1 MNIHE
6 KYISRCIELGKLGL
20 GNTYPNP
27 SVGCCLVVDDKIIG
41 EGYTSKAGGN
51 HAEINAIE
59 NINDKKYLE
68 NSTMVVTLEPCSH
81 YGKTPPCTKKIIE
94 SKINKVIIGCK
105 DPNLLVNG
113 SGIDQ
118 LINNNIDVKV
128 GVLEN
133 ECLELH
139 KRFFTFQT
147 KKRPYIIL
155 KWAETDDGIISPK
168 HKNNYRPYWISNDVS
183 RQYVHKWRSQEHAIL
198 VGSKTIDFDNPLL
211 DSRNWDNNSPIK
223 IVIGNPKIKS
233 KDTLYIHNGNDL
245 NIENITNFLH
255 KNNIQS
261 ILVEGGYKTLK
272 TFIENNLWDEARIF
286 KSKNKLKKGVLAPK
300 INGKKFY
307 EQNIK
312 NDKLKIIRN
321 H

>member
-1 MNIHE
+1 MNYE
-6 KYISRCIELGKLGL
+6 LLMQRCVAIGNSALGH
-20 GNTYPNP
+20 TYPNP
-27 SVGCCLVVDDKIIG
+27 NVGALIYKDGKIIS
-41 EGYTSKAGGN
+41 EGYTGSPGQN

-94 SKINKVIIGCK
+94 SKIKTVIIGCK

-168 HKNNYRPYWISNDVS
+168 HKNNNRPYWISNDVS

-198 VGSKTIDFDNPLL
+198 VGSKTVDFDNPQLN
-211 DSRNWDNNSPIK
+211 SRNWDNNNPIK

-255 KNNIQS
+255 KKNIQS
-261 ILVEGGYKTLK
+261 VLVEGGNKTLK
-272 TFIENNLWDEARIF
+272 TFIENNLWDEARVF
-286 KSKNKLKKGVLAPK
+286 KSTNKLKKGVLAPK
-300 INGKKFY
+300 INGTKFY
-307 EQNIK
+307 EENIK
-312 NDKLKIIRN
+312 DDNLKIIRN

>member
-1 MNIHE
+1 MNYE
-6 KYISRCIELGKLGL
+6 LLMQRCVAIGNSALGH
-20 GNTYPNP
+20 TYPNP
-27 SVGCCLVVDDKIIG
+27 NVGALIYKDGKIIS
-41 EGYTSKAGGN
+41 EGYTGSSGQN

-94 SKINKVIIGCK
+94 SKIKTVIIGCK

-168 HKNNYRPYWISNDVS
+168 HKNNNRPYWISNDVS

-198 VGSKTIDFDNPLL
+198 VGSKTVDFDNPQLN
-211 DSRNWDNNSPIK
+211 SRNWDNNNPIK

-245 NIENITNFLH
+245 NIKNITNFLH
-255 KNNIQS
+255 KKNIQS
-261 ILVEGGYKTLK
+261 VLVEGGNKTLK
-272 TFIENNLWDEARIF
+272 TFIENNLWDEARVF
-286 KSKNKLKKGVLAPK
+286 KSKNKLKKGFLAPK
-300 INGKKFY
+300 INGTKFY
-307 EQNIK
+307 EENIKDDNLKIIK
-312 NDKLKIIRN
+312 ND
-321 H
+321 

>member
-1 MNIHE
+1 MNYE
-6 KYISRCIELGKLGL
+6 LLMQRCVAIGNSVLGH
-20 GNTYPNP
+20 TYPNP
-27 SVGCCLVVDDKIIG
+27 NVGALIYKDGKIIS
-41 EGYTSKAGGN
+41 EGYTGLPGQN

-94 SKINKVIIGCK
+94 SKIQSVIIGCK

-128 GVLEN
+128 GILEN

-139 KRFFTFQT
+139 KRFITFQT
-147 KKRPYIIL
+147 KKRPYIVL

-168 HKNNYRPYWISNDVS
+168 LKDNNRPYWISNDVS

-198 VGSKTIDFDNPLL
+198 VGSKTVDFDNPHL
-211 DSRNWDNNSPIK
+211 DSRNWDNNSPVK

-233 KDTLYIHNGNDL
+233 KDTLYIHTGNYL
-245 NIENITNFLH
+245 NIKYITNFLY
-255 KNNIQS
+255 KQNIQS
-261 ILVEGGYKTLK
+261 VLVEGGNKTLK
-272 TFIENNLWDEARIF
+272 TFIENNLWDEARVF
-286 KSKNKLKKGVLAPK
+286 KSKTKLKKGVFAPK
-300 INGKKFY
+300 INGTKFY
-307 EQNIK
+307 EKNLK

-321 H
+321 N

>member
-1 MNIHE
+1 MNYE
-6 KYISRCIELGKLGL
+6 LLMQRCVAIGNSVLGH
-20 GNTYPNP
+20 TYPNP
-27 SVGCCLVVDDKIIG
+27 NVGALIYKDGKIIS
-41 EGYTSKAGGN
+41 EGYTGSPGQN

-245 NIENITNFLH
+245 NIENITNFLY

-300 INGKKFY
+300 INGKKIY

-312 NDKLKIIRN
+312 NDNLKIIRN

>member
-1 MNIHE
+1 MNYE
-6 KYISRCIELGKLGL
+6 LLMQRCVAIGNSALGH
-20 GNTYPNP
+20 TYPNP
-27 SVGCCLVVDDKIIG
+27 NVGALIYKDGKIIS
-41 EGYTSKAGGN
+41 EGYTGSPGQN

-94 SKINKVIIGCK
+94 SKIKTVIIGCK

-168 HKNNYRPYWISNDVS
+168 HKNNNRPYWISNDVS

-198 VGSKTIDFDNPLL
+198 VGSKTVDFDNPQLN
-211 DSRNWDNNSPIK
+211 SRNWDDNSPIK

-245 NIENITNFLH
+245 NIENITNYLH
-255 KNNIQS
+255 KKNIQS
-261 ILVEGGYKTLK
+261 VLVEGGNKTLK
-272 TFIENNLWDEARIF
+272 TFIENNLWDEARVF

-300 INGKKFY
+300 INGTKFY
-307 EQNIK
+307 EENIK
-312 NDKLKIIRN
+312 DDNLKIIRN

>member
-1 MNIHE
+1 MNYE
-6 KYISRCIELGKLGL
+6 LLMQRCVAIGNSALGH
-20 GNTYPNP
+20 TYPNP
-27 SVGCCLVVDDKIIG
+27 NVGALIYKDGKIIS
-41 EGYTSKAGGN
+41 EGYTGSSGQN

-94 SKINKVIIGCK
+94 SKIKTVIIGCK

-139 KRFFTFQT
+139 KRFFTFQI

-168 HKNNYRPYWISNDVS
+168 HKNNNRPYWISNDVS

-198 VGSKTIDFDNPLL
+198 VGSKTVDFDNPQLN
-211 DSRNWDNNSPIK
+211 SRNWDNNNPIK

-245 NIENITNFLH
+245 NIKNITNFLH
-255 KNNIQS
+255 KKNIQS
-261 ILVEGGYKTLK
+261 VLVEGGNKTLK
-272 TFIENNLWDEARIF
+272 TFIENNLWDEARVF

-300 INGKKFY
+300 INGTKFY
-307 EQNIK
+307 EENIK
-312 NDKLKIIRN
+312 DDNLKIIRN

>member
-1 MNIHE
+1 MNYE
-6 KYISRCIELGKLGL
+6 LLMQRCVAIGNSALGH
-20 GNTYPNP
+20 TYPNP
-27 SVGCCLVVDDKIIG
+27 NVGALIYKDGKIIS
-41 EGYTSKAGGN
+41 EGYTGSSGQN

-94 SKINKVIIGCK
+94 SKIKTVIIGCK

-168 HKNNYRPYWISNDVS
+168 HKNNNRPYWISNDVS

-198 VGSKTIDFDNPLL
+198 VGSKTVDFDNPQLN
-211 DSRNWDNNSPIK
+211 SRNWDNNNPIK

-245 NIENITNFLH
+245 NIKKITNFLH
-255 KNNIQS
+255 KKNIQS
-261 ILVEGGYKTLK
+261 VLVEGGNKTLK
-272 TFIENNLWDEARIF
+272 TFIENNLWDEARVF
-286 KSKNKLKKGVLAPK
+286 KSKNKLKKGILAPK
-300 INGKKFY
+300 INGTKFY
-307 EQNIK
+307 EENIK
-312 NDKLKIIRN
+312 DDNLKIIRN

>member
-1 MNIHE
+1 MNYE
-6 KYISRCIELGKLGL
+6 LLMQRCVAIGNSALGH
-20 GNTYPNP
+20 TYPNP
-27 SVGCCLVVDDKIIG
+27 NVGALIYKDGKIIS
-41 EGYTSKAGGN
+41 EGYTGSPGQN

-94 SKINKVIIGCK
+94 SKIKTVIIGCK

-168 HKNNYRPYWISNDVS
+168 HKNNNRPYWISNDIS

-198 VGSKTIDFDNPLL
+198 VGSKTVDFDNPQLN
-211 DSRNWDNNSPIK
+211 SRNWDNNNPIK

-245 NIENITNFLH
+245 NIKNITNFLH
-255 KNNIQS
+255 KKNIQS
-261 ILVEGGYKTLK
+261 VLVEGGNKTLK
-272 TFIENNLWDEARIF
+272 TFIENNLWDEARVF

-300 INGKKFY
+300 INGTKFY
-307 EQNIK
+307 EENIK
-312 NDKLKIIRN
+312 DDNLKIIRN

>member
-1 MNIHE
+1 MNYE
-6 KYISRCIELGKLGL
+6 LLMQRCVAIGNSALGH
-20 GNTYPNP
+20 TYPNP
-27 SVGCCLVVDDKIIG
+27 NVGALIYKDGKIIS
-41 EGYTSKAGGN
+41 EGYTGSSGQN

-94 SKINKVIIGCK
+94 SKIKTVIIGCK

-168 HKNNYRPYWISNDVS
+168 HKNNNRPYWISNDVS

-198 VGSKTIDFDNPLL
+198 VGSKTVDFDNPQLN
-211 DSRNWDNNSPIK
+211 SRNWDNNNPIK

-245 NIENITNFLH
+245 NIKNITNFLH
-255 KNNIQS
+255 KKNIQS
-261 ILVEGGYKTLK
+261 VLVEGGNKTLK
-272 TFIENNLWDEARIF
+272 TFIENNLWDEARVF

-300 INGKKFY
+300 INGTKFY
-307 EQNIK
+307 EENIK
-312 NDKLKIIRN
+312 DDNLKIIKN

>member
-1 MNIHE
+1 MNYE
-6 KYISRCIELGKLGL
+6 LLMQRCVAIGNSALGH
-20 GNTYPNP
+20 TYPNP
-27 SVGCCLVVDDKIIG
+27 NVGALIYKDGKIIS
-41 EGYTSKAGGN
+41 EGYTGSPGQN

-59 NINDKKYLE
+59 NIDDKKYLE

-94 SKINKVIIGCK
+94 SKIKTVIIGCK

-168 HKNNYRPYWISNDVS
+168 HKNNNRPYWISNDVS

-198 VGSKTIDFDNPLL
+198 VGSKTVDFDNPQLN
-211 DSRNWDNNSPIK
+211 SRNWDNNSPIK

-255 KNNIQS
+255 KKNIQS
-261 ILVEGGYKTLK
+261 VLVEGGNKTLK
-272 TFIENNLWDEARIF
+272 TFIENNIWDEARVF
-286 KSKNKLKKGVLAPK
+286 KSTNKLKKGVLAPK
-300 INGKKFY
+300 INGTKFY
-307 EQNIK
+307 EEK
-312 NDKLKIIRN
+312 YKR
-321 H
+321 

>member
-1 MNIHE
+1 MNYE
-6 KYISRCIELGKLGL
+6 LLMQRCVAIGNSALGH
-20 GNTYPNP
+20 TYPNP
-27 SVGCCLVVDDKIIG
+27 NVGALIYKDGKIIS
-41 EGYTSKAGGN
+41 EGYTGSSGQN

-94 SKINKVIIGCK
+94 SKIKTVIIGCK

-113 SGIDQ
+113 SGIDK

-168 HKNNYRPYWISNDVS
+168 HKNNNRPYWISNDVS

-198 VGSKTIDFDNPLL
+198 VGSKTVDFDNPQLN
-211 DSRNWDNNSPIK
+211 SRNWDNNNPIK

-245 NIENITNFLH
+245 NIKNITNFLH
-255 KNNIQS
+255 KKNIQS
-261 ILVEGGYKTLK
+261 VLVEGGNKTLK
-272 TFIENNLWDEARIF
+272 TFIENNLWDEARVF

-300 INGKKFY
+300 INGTKFY
-307 EQNIK
+307 EENIK
-312 NDKLKIIRN
+312 DDNLKIIRN

>member
-1 MNIHE
+1 MNYE
-6 KYISRCIELGKLGL
+6 LLMQRCVAIGNSALGH
-20 GNTYPNP
+20 TYPNP
-27 SVGCCLVVDDKIIG
+27 NVGALIYKDGKIIS
-41 EGYTSKAGGN
+41 EGYTGSSGQN

-94 SKINKVIIGCK
+94 SKIKTVIIGCK

-168 HKNNYRPYWISNDVS
+168 HKNNNRPYWISNDVS

-198 VGSKTIDFDNPLL
+198 VGSKTVDFDNPHLN
-211 DSRNWDNNSPIK
+211 SRNWDNNNPIK

-245 NIENITNFLH
+245 NIKNITNFLH
-255 KNNIQS
+255 KKNIQS
-261 ILVEGGYKTLK
+261 VLVEGGNKTLK
-272 TFIENNLWDEARIF
+272 TFIENNLWDEARVF

-300 INGKKFY
+300 INGTKFY
-307 EQNIK
+307 EENIK
-312 NDKLKIIRN
+312 DDNLRIIRN

>member
-1 MNIHE
+1 MNYE
-6 KYISRCIELGKLGL
+6 LLMQRCVAIGNSALGH
-20 GNTYPNP
+20 TYPNP
-27 SVGCCLVVDDKIIG
+27 NVGALIYKDGKIIS
-41 EGYTSKAGGN
+41 EGYTGSSGQN

-59 NINDKKYLE
+59 NIDDKKYLE

-94 SKINKVIIGCK
+94 SKIKTVIIGCK

-168 HKNNYRPYWISNDVS
+168 HKNNNRPYWISNDVS

-198 VGSKTIDFDNPLL
+198 VGSKTVDFDNPHLN
-211 DSRNWDNNSPIK
+211 SRNWDNNSPIK

-245 NIENITNFLH
+245 NIKNITNFLH
-255 KNNIQS
+255 KKNIQS
-261 ILVEGGYKTLK
+261 VLVEGGNKTLK
-272 TFIENNLWDEARIF
+272 TFIENNLWDEARVF

-300 INGKKFY
+300 INGTKFY
-307 EQNIK
+307 EENIK
-312 NDKLKIIRN
+312 DDNLKIIRN

>member
-1 MNIHE
+1 MNYE
-6 KYISRCIELGKLGL
+6 LLMQRCVAIGNSALGH
-20 GNTYPNP
+20 TYPNP
-27 SVGCCLVVDDKIIG
+27 NVGALIYKDGKIIS
-41 EGYTSKAGGN
+41 EGYTGSSGQN

-94 SKINKVIIGCK
+94 SKIKTVIIGCK

-168 HKNNYRPYWISNDVS
+168 HKNNNRPYWISNAVS

-198 VGSKTIDFDNPLL
+198 VGSKTVDFDNPQLN
-211 DSRNWDNNSPIK
+211 SRNWDNNNPIK

-245 NIENITNFLH
+245 NIKNITNFLH
-255 KNNIQS
+255 KKNIQS
-261 ILVEGGYKTLK
+261 VLVEGGNKTLK
-272 TFIENNLWDEARIF
+272 TFIENNLWDEARVF

-300 INGKKFY
+300 INGIKFY
-307 EQNIK
+307 EENIK
-312 NDKLKIIRN
+312 DDNLKIIRN

>member
-1 MNIHE
+1 MNYE
-6 KYISRCIELGKLGL
+6 LLMQRCVAIGNSALGH
-20 GNTYPNP
+20 TYPNP
-27 SVGCCLVVDDKIIG
+27 NVGALIYKDGKIIS
-41 EGYTSKAGGN
+41 EGYTGSSGQN

-94 SKINKVIIGCK
+94 SKIKTVIIGCK

-168 HKNNYRPYWISNDVS
+168 HKNNNRPYWISNDIS

-198 VGSKTIDFDNPLL
+198 VGSKTVDFDNPQLN
-211 DSRNWDNNSPIK
+211 SRNWDNNNPIK

-245 NIENITNFLH
+245 NIKNITNFLH
-255 KNNIQS
+255 KKNIQS
-261 ILVEGGYKTLK
+261 VLVEGGNKTLK
-272 TFIENNLWDEARIF
+272 TFIENNLWDEARVF

-300 INGKKFY
+300 INGTKFY
-307 EQNIK
+307 EENIK
-312 NDKLKIIRN
+312 DDNLKIIRN

>member
-1 MNIHE
+1 MNYE
-6 KYISRCIELGKLGL
+6 LLMQRCVAIGNSVLGH
-20 GNTYPNP
+20 TYPNP
-27 SVGCCLVVDDKIIG
+27 NVGALIYKDGKIIS
-41 EGYTSKAGGN
+41 EGYTGGPGQN

-94 SKINKVIIGCK
+94 SKIKTVIIGCK

-155 KWAETDDGIISPK
+155 KWAETVDGIISPK
-168 HKNNYRPYWISNDVS
+168 HKNNNRPYWISNDVS

-198 VGSKTIDFDNPLL
+198 VGSKTIDFDNPQLN
-211 DSRNWDNNSPIK
+211 SRNWDNNSPIK

-255 KNNIQS
+255 KKNIQS
-261 ILVEGGYKTLK
+261 VLVEGGNKTLK
-272 TFIENNLWDEARIF
+272 TFIENNLWDEARVF

-300 INGKKFY
+300 INGTKFY
-307 EQNIK
+307 DETIK
-312 NDKLKIIRN
+312 DDNLKIIRN

>member
-1 MNIHE
+1 MNYE
-6 KYISRCIELGKLGL
+6 LLMQRCVAIGNSALGH
-20 GNTYPNP
+20 TYPNP
-27 SVGCCLVVDDKIIG
+27 NVGALIYKDGKIIS
-41 EGYTSKAGGN
+41 EGYTGSSGQN

-94 SKINKVIIGCK
+94 SKIKTVIIGCK

-155 KWAETDDGIISPK
+155 KWAETDDGLISPK
-168 HKNNYRPYWISNDVS
+168 HKNNNRPYWISNDVS

-198 VGSKTIDFDNPLL
+198 VGSKTVDFDNPQLN
-211 DSRNWDNNSPIK
+211 SRNWDNNSPIK

-245 NIENITNFLH
+245 NIKNITNFLH
-255 KNNIQS
+255 KKNIQS
-261 ILVEGGYKTLK
+261 VLVEGGNKTLK
-272 TFIENNLWDEARIF
+272 TFIENNLWDEARVF

-300 INGKKFY
+300 INGTKFY
-307 EQNIK
+307 EENIK
-312 NDKLKIIRN
+312 DDNLKIIRN

>member
-1 MNIHE
+1 MNYE
-6 KYISRCIELGKLGL
+6 LLMQRCVAIGNSALGH
-20 GNTYPNP
+20 TYPNP
-27 SVGCCLVVDDKIIG
+27 NVGALIYKDGKIIS
-41 EGYTSKAGGN
+41 EGYTGSSGQN

-94 SKINKVIIGCK
+94 SKIKTVIIGCK

-168 HKNNYRPYWISNDVS
+168 HKNNNRPYWISNDVS

-198 VGSKTIDFDNPLL
+198 VGSKTVDFDNPQLN
-211 DSRNWDNNSPIK
+211 SRNWDNNSPIK

-245 NIENITNFLH
+245 NIKNITNFLH
-255 KNNIQS
+255 KKNIQS
-261 ILVEGGYKTLK
+261 VLVEGGNKTLK
-272 TFIENNLWDEARIF
+272 TFIENNLWDEARVF

-300 INGKKFY
+300 INGTKFY
-307 EQNIK
+307 EENIK
-312 NDKLKIIRN
+312 DDNLKIIRN

>member
-1 MNIHE
+1 MNYE
-6 KYISRCIELGKLGL
+6 LLMQRCVTIGNSALGH
-20 GNTYPNP
+20 TYPNP
-27 SVGCCLVVDDKIIG
+27 NVGALIYKDGKIIS
-41 EGYTSKAGGN
+41 EGYTGSPGQN

-81 YGKTPPCTKKIIE
+81 FGKTPPCTKRIIE
-94 SKINKVIIGCK
+94 SKIKKVIIGCK

-168 HKNNYRPYWISNDVS
+168 HKNNNRPYWISNDVS

-198 VGSKTIDFDNPLL
+198 VGSKTVDFDNPQLN
-211 DSRNWDNNSPIK
+211 SRNWDNNNPIK

-245 NIENITNFLH
+245 NIKNITNFLH
-255 KNNIQS
+255 KKNIQS
-261 ILVEGGYKTLK
+261 VLVEGGNKTLK
-272 TFIENNLWDEARIF
+272 TFIENNLWDEARVF
-286 KSKNKLKKGVLAPK
+286 KSTNKLKKGVLAPK
-300 INGKKFY
+300 INGTKFY
-307 EQNIK
+307 EENIK
-312 NDKLKIIRN
+312 DDNLKIIRN

>member
-1 MNIHE
+1 MNYE
-6 KYISRCIELGKLGL
+6 LLMQRCVAIGNSALGH
-20 GNTYPNP
+20 TYPNP
-27 SVGCCLVVDDKIIG
+27 NVGALIYKDGKIIS
-41 EGYTSKAGGN
+41 EGYTGSSGQN

-94 SKINKVIIGCK
+94 SKIKTVIIGCK

-168 HKNNYRPYWISNDVS
+168 HKNNNRPYWISNDVS

-198 VGSKTIDFDNPLL
+198 VGSKTVDFDNPQLN
-211 DSRNWDNNSPIK
+211 SRNWDNNSPIK

-233 KDTLYIHNGNDL
+233 KNTLYIHNGKEL

-255 KNNIQS
+255 KKNIQS
-261 ILVEGGYKTLK
+261 VLVEGGNKTLK
-272 TFIENNLWDEARIF
+272 TFIDNNLWDEARVF

-300 INGKKFY
+300 INGTKFY
-307 EQNIK
+307 EENIK
-312 NDKLKIIRN
+312 DDNLKIIRN

>member
-1 MNIHE
+1 MNYE
-6 KYISRCIELGKLGL
+6 LLMQRCVAIGNSALGH
-20 GNTYPNP
+20 TYPNP
-27 SVGCCLVVDDKIIG
+27 NVGALIYKDGKIIS
-41 EGYTSKAGGN
+41 EGYTGSPGQN

-94 SKINKVIIGCK
+94 SKIKTVIIGCK

-168 HKNNYRPYWISNDVS
+168 HKNNNRPYWISNDVS

-198 VGSKTIDFDNPLL
+198 VGSKTVDFDNPQLN
-211 DSRNWDNNSPIK
+211 SRNWDNNNPIK

-245 NIENITNFLH
+245 NIKNITNFLH
-255 KNNIQS
+255 KKNIQS
-261 ILVEGGYKTLK
+261 VLVEGGNKTLK
-272 TFIENNLWDEARIF
+272 TFIENNLWDEARVF

-300 INGKKFY
+300 INGTKFY
-307 EQNIK
+307 EENIK
-312 NDKLKIIRN
+312 DDNLKIIRN

>member
-1 MNIHE
+1 MNYE
-6 KYISRCIELGKLGL
+6 LLMQRCVAIGNSALGH
-20 GNTYPNP
+20 TYPNP
-27 SVGCCLVVDDKIIG
+27 NVGALIYKDGKIIS
-41 EGYTSKAGGN
+41 EGYTGSSGQN

-94 SKINKVIIGCK
+94 SKIKTVIIGCK

-168 HKNNYRPYWISNDVS
+168 HKNNNRPYWISNDVS

-198 VGSKTIDFDNPLL
+198 VGSKTVDFDNPQLN
-211 DSRNWDNNSPIK
+211 SRNWDNNNPIK

-245 NIENITNFLH
+245 NIKNITNFLH
-255 KNNIQS
+255 KKNIQS
-261 ILVEGGYKTLK
+261 VLVEGGNKTLK
-272 TFIENNLWDEARIF
+272 TFIENNLWDEARVF
-286 KSKNKLKKGVLAPK
+286 KSTNKLKKGVLAPK
-300 INGKKFY
+300 INGTKFY
-307 EQNIK
+307 EENIK
-312 NDKLKIIRN
+312 DDNLKIIRN

>member
-1 MNIHE
+1 MNYE
-6 KYISRCIELGKLGL
+6 LLMQRCVAIGNSALGH
-20 GNTYPNP
+20 TYPNP
-27 SVGCCLVVDDKIIG
+27 NVGALIYKDGKIIS
-41 EGYTSKAGGN
+41 EGYTGSSGQN

-94 SKINKVIIGCK
+94 SKIKTVIIGCK

-168 HKNNYRPYWISNDVS
+168 HKNNNRPYWISNAVS

-198 VGSKTIDFDNPLL
+198 VGSKTVDFDNPHLN
-211 DSRNWDNNSPIK
+211 SRNWDNNNPIK

-233 KDTLYIHNGNDL
+233 KDTLYIHNGNYL

-255 KNNIQS
+255 KKNIQS
-261 ILVEGGYKTLK
+261 VLVEGGNKTLK
-272 TFIENNLWDEARIF
+272 TFIENNLWDEARVF

-300 INGKKFY
+300 INGTKFY
-307 EQNIK
+307 EENIK
-312 NDKLKIIRN
+312 DDNLKIIRN

>member
-1 MNIHE
+1 MNYE
-6 KYISRCIELGKLGL
+6 LLMQRCVAIGNSALGH
-20 GNTYPNP
+20 TYPNP
-27 SVGCCLVVDDKIIG
+27 NVGALIYKDGKIIS
-41 EGYTSKAGGN
+41 EGYTGSSGQN

-94 SKINKVIIGCK
+94 SKIKTVIIGCK

-168 HKNNYRPYWISNDVS
+168 HKNNNRPYWISNDVS

-198 VGSKTIDFDNPLL
+198 VGSKTVDFDNPQLN
-211 DSRNWDNNSPIK
+211 SRNWDNNSPIK

-245 NIENITNFLH
+245 NIENITYFLH
-255 KNNIQS
+255 KKNIQS
-261 ILVEGGYKTLK
+261 VLVEGGNKTLK
-272 TFIENNLWDEARIF
+272 TFIENNLWDEARVF

-300 INGKKFY
+300 INGTKFY
-307 EQNIK
+307 EENIK
-312 NDKLKIIRN
+312 DDNLKIIRN

>member
-1 MNIHE
+1 MNYE
-6 KYISRCIELGKLGL
+6 LLMQRCVAIGNSALGH
-20 GNTYPNP
+20 TYPNP
-27 SVGCCLVVDDKIIG
+27 NVGALIYKDGKIIS
-41 EGYTSKAGGN
+41 EGYTGSSGQN

-94 SKINKVIIGCK
+94 SKIKTVIIGCK

-168 HKNNYRPYWISNDVS
+168 HKNNNRPYWISNDVS

-198 VGSKTIDFDNPLL
+198 VGSKTVDFDNPQLN
-211 DSRNWDNNSPIK
+211 SRNWDNNNPIK

-245 NIENITNFLH
+245 NIENITNLLH
-255 KNNIQS
+255 KKNIQS
-261 ILVEGGYKTLK
+261 VLVEGGNKTLK
-272 TFIENNLWDEARIF
+272 TFIENNR
-286 KSKNKLKKGVLAPK
+286 SAPTT
-300 INGKKFY
+300 
-307 EQNIK
+307 
-312 NDKLKIIRN
+312 
-321 H
+321 

>member
-1 MNIHE
+1 MNYE
-6 KYISRCIELGKLGL
+6 LLMQRCVAIGNSALGH
-20 GNTYPNP
+20 TYPNP
-27 SVGCCLVVDDKIIG
+27 NVGALIYKDGKIIS
-41 EGYTSKAGGN
+41 EGYTGSPGQN

-94 SKINKVIIGCK
+94 SKIKTVIIGCK

-168 HKNNYRPYWISNDVS
+168 HKNNNRPYWISNDVS

-198 VGSKTIDFDNPLL
+198 VGSKTVDFDNPQLN
-211 DSRNWDNNSPIK
+211 SRNWDNNNPIK

-255 KNNIQS
+255 KKNIQS
-261 ILVEGGYKTLK
+261 VLVEGGNKTLK
-272 TFIENNLWDEARIF
+272 NFIENNLWDEARVF
-286 KSKNKLKKGVLAPK
+286 KSTNKLKKGVLAPK
-300 INGKKFY
+300 INGTKFY
-307 EQNIK
+307 EENIK
-312 NDKLKIIRN
+312 DDNLKIIRN

>member
-1 MNIHE
+1 MNYE
-6 KYISRCIELGKLGL
+6 LLMQRCVGL
-20 GNTYPNP
+20 GNSVLGHTYPNP
-27 SVGCCLVVDDKIIG
+27 NVGALIYKDGKIIS
-41 EGYTSKAGGN
+41 EGYTGSPGQN

-94 SKINKVIIGCK
+94 SKIKTVIIGCK

-128 GVLEN
+128 GILEN

-155 KWAETDDGIISPK
+155 KWAETEDGIISPK
-168 HKNNYRPYWISNDVS
+168 HKNNNRPYWISNDVS

-198 VGSKTIDFDNPLL
+198 VGSKTVDFDNPQLN
-211 DSRNWDNNSPIK
+211 SRNWDNNSPIK
-223 IVIGNPKIKS
+223 IIIGNPKIKS

-255 KNNIQS
+255 KKNIQS
-261 ILVEGGYKTLK
+261 VLVEGGNKTLK
-272 TFIENNLWDEARIF
+272 TFIDNNLWDEARVF

-300 INGKKFY
+300 INGTKFY
-307 EQNIK
+307 EENIK
-312 NDKLKIIRN
+312 DDNLKIIRN

>member
-1 MNIHE
+1 MNYE
-6 KYISRCIELGKLGL
+6 LLMQRCVAIGNSALGH
-20 GNTYPNP
+20 TYPNP
-27 SVGCCLVVDDKIIG
+27 NVGALIYKDGKIRS
-41 EGYTSKAGGN
+41 EGYTGSSGQN

-94 SKINKVIIGCK
+94 SKIKTVIIGCK

-118 LINNNIDVKV
+118 LIDNNIDVKV

-147 KKRPYIIL
+147 KKRQYIIL

-168 HKNNYRPYWISNDVS
+168 HKNNNRPYWISNAVS

-198 VGSKTIDFDNPLL
+198 VGSKTVDFDNPQLN
-211 DSRNWDNNSPIK
+211 SRNWDNNNPIK

-255 KNNIQS
+255 KKNIQS
-261 ILVEGGYKTLK
+261 VLVEGGNKTLK
-272 TFIENNLWDEARIF
+272 TFIENNLWDEARVF
-286 KSKNKLKKGVLAPK
+286 KPKNKLKKGVLAPK
-300 INGKKFY
+300 INGTKFY
-307 EQNIK
+307 EENIK
-312 NDKLKIIRN
+312 DDNLKIIRN

>member
-1 MNIHE
+1 MNYE
-6 KYISRCIELGKLGL
+6 LLMQRCVAIGNSALGH
-20 GNTYPNP
+20 TYPNP
-27 SVGCCLVVDDKIIG
+27 NVGALIYKDGKIIS
-41 EGYTSKAGGN
+41 EGYTGSSGQN

-94 SKINKVIIGCK
+94 SKIKTVIIGCK

-168 HKNNYRPYWISNDVS
+168 HKNNNRPYWISNDVS

-198 VGSKTIDFDNPLL
+198 VGSKTVDFDNPHLN
-211 DSRNWDNNSPIK
+211 SRNWDNNNPIK

-255 KNNIQS
+255 KKNIQS
-261 ILVEGGYKTLK
+261 VLVEGGNKTLK
-272 TFIENNLWDEARIF
+272 TFIENNLWDEARVF

-300 INGKKFY
+300 INGTKFY
-307 EQNIK
+307 EENIK
-312 NDKLKIIRN
+312 DDNLKIIRN

>member
-1 MNIHE
+1 MNYE
-6 KYISRCIELGKLGL
+6 LLMQRCVAIGNSALGH
-20 GNTYPNP
+20 TYPNP
-27 SVGCCLVVDDKIIG
+27 NVGALIYKDGKIIS
-41 EGYTSKAGGN
+41 EGYTGSSGQN

-94 SKINKVIIGCK
+94 SKIKTVIIGCK

-168 HKNNYRPYWISNDVS
+168 HKNNNRPYWISNDVS

-198 VGSKTIDFDNPLL
+198 VGSKTVDFDNPQLN
-211 DSRNWDNNSPIK
+211 SRNWDNNNPIK

-245 NIENITNFLH
+245 NIKNITNFLH
-255 KNNIQS
+255 KKNIQS
-261 ILVEGGYKTLK
+261 VLVEGGNKTLK
-272 TFIENNLWDEARIF
+272 TFIENNLWDEARVF

-300 INGKKFY
+300 INGTKFY
-307 EQNIK
+307 EENIK
-312 NDKLKIIRN
+312 DDNLKITRN

>member
-1 MNIHE
+1 MNYE
-6 KYISRCIELGKLGL
+6 LLMQRCVAIGNSALGH
-20 GNTYPNP
+20 TYPNP
-27 SVGCCLVVDDKIIG
+27 NVGALIYKDGKIIS
-41 EGYTSKAGGN
+41 EGYTGSSGQN

-94 SKINKVIIGCK
+94 SKIKTVIIGCK

-168 HKNNYRPYWISNDVS
+168 HKNNNRPYWISNDVS

-198 VGSKTIDFDNPLL
+198 VGSKTVDFDNPQLN
-211 DSRNWDNNSPIK
+211 SRNWDNNNPIK

-255 KNNIQS
+255 KKNIQS
-261 ILVEGGYKTLK
+261 VLVEGGNKTLK
-272 TFIENNLWDEARIF
+272 TFIENNLWDEARVF

-300 INGKKFY
+300 INGTKFY
-307 EQNIK
+307 EENIK
-312 NDKLKIIRN
+312 DDNLKIIRN

>member
-1 MNIHE
+1 MNYE
-6 KYISRCIELGKLGL
+6 LLMQRCVAIGNSALGH
-20 GNTYPNP
+20 TYPNP
-27 SVGCCLVVDDKIIG
+27 NVGALIYKDGKIIS
-41 EGYTSKAGGN
+41 EGYTGSSGQN

-94 SKINKVIIGCK
+94 SKIKTVIIGCK

-168 HKNNYRPYWISNDVS
+168 HKNNNRPYWISNDVS

-198 VGSKTIDFDNPLL
+198 VGSKTVDFDNPQLN
-211 DSRNWDNNSPIK
+211 SRNWDNNNPIK

-245 NIENITNFLH
+245 NIENITDFLH
-255 KNNIQS
+255 KKNIQS
-261 ILVEGGYKTLK
+261 VLVEGGNKTLK
-272 TFIENNLWDEARIF
+272 TFIENNLWDEARVF

-300 INGKKFY
+300 INGTKFY
-307 EQNIK
+307 EENIK
-312 NDKLKIIRN
+312 DDNLKIIRN

>member
-1 MNIHE
+1 MNYE
-6 KYISRCIELGKLGL
+6 LLMQRCVAIGNSALGH
-20 GNTYPNP
+20 TYPNP
-27 SVGCCLVVDDKIIG
+27 NVGALIYKDGKIIS
-41 EGYTSKAGGN
+41 EGYTGSSGQN

-94 SKINKVIIGCK
+94 SKIKTVIIGCK

-168 HKNNYRPYWISNDVS
+168 HKNNNRPYWISNDVS

-198 VGSKTIDFDNPLL
+198 VGSKTVDFDNPQLN
-211 DSRNWDNNSPIK
+211 SRNWDNNNPIK

-255 KNNIQS
+255 KKNIQS
-261 ILVEGGYKTLK
+261 VLVEGGNKTLK
-272 TFIENNLWDEARIF
+272 TFIENNIWDEARVF
-286 KSKNKLKKGVLAPK
+286 KSTNKLKKGVLAPK
-300 INGKKFY
+300 INGTKFY
-307 EQNIK
+307 EENIK
-312 NDKLKIIRN
+312 DDNLKIIRN

>member
-1 MNIHE
+1 MNYE
-6 KYISRCIELGKLGL
+6 LLMQRCVAIGNSALGH
-20 GNTYPNP
+20 TYPNP
-27 SVGCCLVVDDKIIG
+27 NVGALIYKDGKIIS
-41 EGYTSKAGGN
+41 EGYTGSSGQN

-94 SKINKVIIGCK
+94 SKIKTVIIGCK

-168 HKNNYRPYWISNDVS
+168 HKNNNRPYWISNDVS

-198 VGSKTIDFDNPLL
+198 VGSKTVDFDNPQLN
-211 DSRNWDNNSPIK
+211 SRNWDNNNPIK

-245 NIENITNFLH
+245 NIKNITNFLH
-255 KNNIQS
+255 KKNIQS
-261 ILVEGGYKTLK
+261 VLVEGGNKTLK
-272 TFIENNLWDEARIF
+272 TFIENNFWDEARVF

-300 INGKKFY
+300 INGTKFY
-307 EQNIK
+307 EENIK
-312 NDKLKIIRN
+312 DDNLKIIRN

>member
-1 MNIHE
+1 MNCE
-6 KYISRCIELGKLGL
+6 LLMQRCVAIGNSVLGH
-20 GNTYPNP
+20 TYPNP
-27 SVGCCLVVDDKIIG
+27 NVGALIYKDGKIIS
-41 EGYTSKAGGN
+41 EGYTGSPGQN

-94 SKINKVIIGCK
+94 SKIKTVIIGCK

-118 LINNNIDVKV
+118 LINNNIDVKL

-133 ECLELH
+133 KCLELH

-155 KWAETDDGIISPK
+155 KWAETDDGLISPN
-168 HKNNYRPYWISNDVS
+168 HKNDNRPYWISNDVS

-198 VGSKTIDFDNPLL
+198 VGSKTVDFDNPQLN
-211 DSRNWDNNSPIK
+211 SRNWDNNSPIK
-223 IVIGNPKIKS
+223 IVVGNPKVKS
-233 KDTLYIHNGNDL
+233 KDTLYIYNGKDL

-255 KNNIQS
+255 KKNIQS
-261 ILVEGGYKTLK
+261 VLVEGGNKTLK
-272 TFIENNLWDEARIF
+272 TFIENNSWDEARVF

-300 INGKKFY
+300 INGTKFY
-307 EQNIK
+307 EENIK
-312 NDKLKIIRN
+312 DDNLKIIRN

>member
-1 MNIHE
+1 MNYE
-6 KYISRCIELGKLGL
+6 LLMQRCVAIGNSALGH
-20 GNTYPNP
+20 TYPNP
-27 SVGCCLVVDDKIIG
+27 NVGALIYKDGKIIS
-41 EGYTSKAGGN
+41 EGYTGSPGQN
-51 HAEINAIE
+51 HAEINAIK

-94 SKINKVIIGCK
+94 SKIKTVIIGCK
-105 DPNLLVNG
+105 DPNHLVNG

-168 HKNNYRPYWISNDVS
+168 HKNNNRPYWISNDVS

-198 VGSKTIDFDNPLL
+198 VGSKTVDFDNPQLN
-211 DSRNWDNNSPIK
+211 SRNWDNNNPIK

-255 KNNIQS
+255 KKNIQS
-261 ILVEGGYKTLK
+261 VLVEGGNKTLK
-272 TFIENNLWDEARIF
+272 NFIENNLWDEARVF
-286 KSKNKLKKGVLAPK
+286 KSTNKLKKGVLAPK
-300 INGKKFY
+300 INGTKFY
-307 EQNIK
+307 EENIK
-312 NDKLKIIRN
+312 DDNLKIIRN

>member
-1 MNIHE
+1 MNYE
-6 KYISRCIELGKLGL
+6 LLMQRCVAIGNSVLGH
-20 GNTYPNP
+20 TYPNP
-27 SVGCCLVVDDKIIG
+27 NVGALIYKDGKIIS
-41 EGYTSKAGGN
+41 EGYTGSPGQN

-94 SKINKVIIGCK
+94 SKIKTVIIGCK

-168 HKNNYRPYWISNDVS
+168 HKNNNRPYWISNDVS

-198 VGSKTIDFDNPLL
+198 VGSKTVDFDNPQLN
-211 DSRNWDNNSPIK
+211 SRNWDNNSPIK

-245 NIENITNFLH
+245 NIKNIINFLH
-255 KNNIQS
+255 KKNIQS
-261 ILVEGGYKTLK
+261 VLVEGGNKTLK
-272 TFIENNLWDEARIF
+272 TFIENNLWDEARVF

-300 INGKKFY
+300 INGTKFY
-307 EQNIK
+307 EENIK
-312 NDKLKIIRN
+312 DDNLKIIRN